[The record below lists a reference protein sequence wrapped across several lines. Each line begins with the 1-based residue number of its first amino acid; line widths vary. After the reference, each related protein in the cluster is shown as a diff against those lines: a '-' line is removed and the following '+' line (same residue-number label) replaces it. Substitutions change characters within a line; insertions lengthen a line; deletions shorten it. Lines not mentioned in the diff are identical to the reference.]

1 MKRII
6 LDTNA
11 LMAVGEFK
19 IDIFSEIETIYSF
32 PYTFYVLQGTLNELG
47 RIQKEQ
53 RGKFVRAAKLALALL
68 KAKKV
73 KIIDEEGYVDELLVK
88 YSKEGDLI
96 LTQDMAL
103 KKKLQKPYF
112 TIRQKRRV
120 IMVY

>member
-19 IDIFSEIETIYSF
+19 IDVFSEIEKIYSF
-32 PYTFYVLQGTLNELG
+32 PYKFYVLQGTLNELEK
-47 RIQKEQ
+47 IQKEQ

-73 KIIDEEGYVDELLVK
+73 EIIAEEGYVDELLVK
-88 YSKEGDLI
+88 HSKEGNLI
-96 LTQDMAL
+96 LTQDVAL

-120 IMVY
+120 IMIY